1 MEYDGF
7 LENSKDDFEEHLIEL
22 GLELVA
28 VKNADDIPYNKE
40 AFLLITTDK
49 IIKRK
54 LFKWAKQNNVIV
66 LFNPDEIEYAHCK
79 RLFAFVID
87 EDLKNDFQFPEFLID
102 KYLTTNLEIEL
113 LEDFLQ
119 TLKTHT

>member
-1 MEYDGF
+1 MGYDGF

-28 VKNADDIPYNKE
+28 VKNSDDIPYNKE
-40 AFLLITTDK
+40 AFLLITADK

-66 LFNPDEIEYAHCK
+66 LYNPDEIEYAHCK

-113 LEDFLQ
+113 LEDFLD
-119 TLKTHT
+119 TLKQN

>member
-1 MEYDGF
+1 MGYDGF

-28 VKNADDIPYNKE
+28 VKNSDDIPYNKK

-49 IIKRK
+49 IVKRK
-54 LFKWAKQNNVIV
+54 LFKWAKENNVIV
-66 LFNPDEIEYAHCK
+66 LYNPDEIEYAHCK

-113 LEDFLQ
+113 LEDFLD
-119 TLKTHT
+119 TLKQN